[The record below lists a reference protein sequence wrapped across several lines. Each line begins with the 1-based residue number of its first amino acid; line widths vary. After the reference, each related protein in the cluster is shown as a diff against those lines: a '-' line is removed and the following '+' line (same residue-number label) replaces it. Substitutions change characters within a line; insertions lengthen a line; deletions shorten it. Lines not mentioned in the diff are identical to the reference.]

1 MAAAHAARARR
12 AARGPPL
19 QARAAGAVS
28 SIYKG
33 NDALRR
39 GGIANVVREGA
50 RQRFLLAYDT
60 EDEDGERR
68 GRDREH
74 PAGAERQGRA
84 ERDER
89 LAEIDGVAYEAIAA
103 VRHERRA
110 GPGRDEGREGIAER
124 AARHAVEHDAG
135 REGDEPGRP
144 PARRTT
150 QQEVLERRA
159 REQEREERV
168 VEARRPERLTGQRL
182 HRLGWRRGG
191 GAHPHHERRDERRVR
206 ESPHDGHQR
215 RVARAGAAF
224 TSGAGSGRTT
234 AARRRR
240 PSARRI
246 RARKKRLA
254 KPSRQRFSLLSPMRS
269 P

>member
-12 AARGPPL
+12 AARRPPL

-39 GGIANVVREGA
+39 GCIANVVREGA
-50 RQRFLLAYDT
+50 RQRFLLAYDA

-74 PAGAERQGRA
+74 PAGAKRQGRA

-124 AARHAVEHDAG
+124 AARHAAEHDAG

-150 QQEVLERRA
+150 QHEVLERRA

-168 VEARRPERLTGQRL
+168 VEARRPERLTGERM
-182 HRLGWRRGG
+182 HRLARRRGG
-191 GAHPHHERRDERRVR
+191 GPPPPPERPPPRFKSDPPPHR
-206 ESPHDGHQR
+206 PP
-215 RVARAGAAF
+215 ARPPPPRPAD
-224 TSGAGSGRTT
+224 T
-234 AARRRR
+234 A
-240 PSARRI
+240 
-246 RARKKRLA
+246 
-254 KPSRQRFSLLSPMRS
+254 
-269 P
+269 